1 VNALLRPGYK
11 SKRGLIPIPDRET
24 AEAVVRDL
32 HANGFFLAATKP
44 PKSRFLSLTQYYIW
58 VYQGSSLRGLLIG
71 TGVLAVVLAGV
82 MFPLWPAAPRQGVY
96 YLSLAL
102 LGFIGGIM
110 GLGVVRAILWLL
122 LKLLLGRSGWL
133 FPNLFADVG
142 FFESFVPVWS
152 WDNSIKKKVSASNSK
167 AVEPS
172 SDMDDDNE

>member
-1 VNALLRPGYK
+1 M
-11 SKRGLIPIPDRET
+11 
-24 AEAVVRDL
+24 RDL

-44 PKSRFLSLTQYYIW
+44 PKSRFLSLTETQTWDQDSYYIW
-58 VYQGSSLRGLLIG
+58 IYQGSSLRGLLIG

-110 GLGVVRAILWLL
+110 GLGVIRAILWLL

-152 WDNSIKKKVSASNSK
+152 WDNVSKKRVAASSSG
-167 AVEPS
+167 AEPS
-172 SDMDDDNE
+172 SDLDDDNE